1 METDCERKVLAEP
14 NISTAKARNLLAF
27 ADWAFGPSGFRSLQ
41 ILAYGDFSYSG
52 RYAQQQFLFRRST
65 AFEVSL
71 GQSGNIPPD
80 AGEEVPPTFHVMAN
94 ADKTLWDLTEV
105 PEEVLGSCPVDDLM
119 ESPDEL

>member
-1 METDCERKVLAEP
+1 METDCDGKVLAEP
-14 NISTAKARNLLAF
+14 NTSTAKARNLLAF

-41 ILAYGDFSYSG
+41 ILAYGDFSYGG
-52 RYAQQQFLFRRST
+52 RYARQQFLFRRST

-71 GQSGNIPPD
+71 GQSGKIPPD
-80 AGEEVPPTFHVMAN
+80 AGEEVPPTFHAMAN

>member
-1 METDCERKVLAEP
+1 METGCEGKVLAEP
-14 NISTAKARNLLAF
+14 NISTAKAKSLLAF
-27 ADWAFGPSGFRSLQ
+27 ADWAFGPSGFCSLQ

-71 GQSGNIPPD
+71 GQSGEVPSD
-80 AGEEVPPTFHVMAN
+80 AGEEILTTFHMMAN

-105 PEEVLGSCPVDDLM
+105 PEDVLGSCPVDDLM
-119 ESPDEL
+119 ASPDEL